1 MFDDAEP
8 APDLRALR
16 VAAVGSL
23 AATGSRWEPYRL
35 LDRSGG
41 TVEAVGSFF
50 ADLLAAGRSEAT
62 VRSYGMDLLRWF
74 RFLWAIDVCWDHATR
89 VEARDFCRW
98 LTVAGRDGRGYSV
111 SSRLHSETVL
121 RGFYDFHRDVG
132 SGLLL
137 NPFPLARARRTGRA
151 NAHHNPME
159 PYGPAKS
166 GLYRPK
172 PQLRVPR
179 SIPDGVFDEIFAQLR

>member
-1 MFDDAEP
+1 MFKDAEQP
-8 APDLRALR
+8 RDLTVLR
-16 VAAVGSL
+16 VPAVGSL

-35 LDRSGG
+35 LDGSGG
-41 TVEAVGSFF
+41 AVEAGTSFF

-74 RFLWAIDVCWDHATR
+74 RFLWAVDVDWDHATR

-111 SSRLHSETVL
+111 TSRLHSETVL

-132 SGLLL
+132 SGC
-137 NPFPLARARRTGRA
+137 
-151 NAHHNPME
+151 
-159 PYGPAKS
+159 
-166 GLYRPK
+166 
-172 PQLRVPR
+172 
-179 SIPDGVFDEIFAQLR
+179 